1 MNDAPADAVAR
12 WASAGV
18 AQLPGVLPAGLAAE
32 LLMGLRRLP
41 LAIVEAAHETVWAYD
56 VAVPPVRD
64 PQLFEPLF
72 RLVPILDELVPQ
84 LASAV
89 CGRGLVAHAPT
100 TFRVVAYRKGS
111 WTAGAV
117 DAPAGMVVATIAL
130 SAETWPDAWGGH
142 PAEGWAATGALTLA
156 DAARARAVPVL
167 TRHVE
172 RYELRTLLA
181 PAVTP

>member
-1 MNDAPADAVAR
+1 MITAPPEAIASWAR
-12 WASAGV
+12 AGV
-18 AQLPGVLPAGLAAE
+18 AHAGYVLPDGLAAE

-41 LAIVEAAHETVWAYD
+41 LAIVETAHETVWAYD
-56 VAVPPVRD
+56 VRVPPVRD

-89 CGRGLVAHAPT
+89 CGRPLVPVAPD
-100 TFRVVAYRKGS
+100 TFRVVAYRKGA
-111 WTAGAV
+111 WTDG
-117 DAPAGMVVATIAL
+117 APAAPPGTVVATIAL
-130 SAETWPDAWGGH
+130 STDRWPAAWGGL
-142 PAEGWAATGALTLA
+142 PPDGIALAGTLTLA
-156 DAARARAVPVL
+156 DAARPRAVPVL